1 MAERVMDIGEFGLI
15 RRINDLLNREGVRSE
30 RLTLGIGDDTASFSP
45 RPGYEILVTCDSLV
59 EGRHY
64 LPGLIS
70 PRDLGRRAMTVN
82 ISDIGA
88 MGGRPLYALV
98 SLGLKAETLVQDIEE
113 MYRGFLEELNPLE
126 ASIIGGNLTKTGN
139 GFFIDITLIG
149 EVEQGKGIRRSGARP
164 GDGIWVTGYPGQA
177 AAGLHLL
184 LQGPGDPKLL
194 GHPLVKSYN
203 TPSHRALLGEMIG
216 RSGLATAMI
225 DTSDGFLG
233 DLGHICTES
242 NVGAELFQE
251 KLPVSEELR
260 QAAMVLHRDPY
271 DFLLGESDDY
281 ELVITCRPEN
291 GPLLRTLISP
301 CCPVP
306 LTEVG
311 RITDQPGETTLVQS
325 DGQRRPIRPSGW
337 DHFR

>member
-1 MAERVMDIGEFGLI
+1 
-15 RRINDLLNREGVRSE
+15 
-30 RLTLGIGDDTASFSP
+30 
-45 RPGYEILVTCDSLV
+45 
-59 EGRHY
+59 
-64 LPGLIS
+64 
-70 PRDLGRRAMTVN
+70 
-82 ISDIGA
+82 
-88 MGGRPLYALV
+88 
-98 SLGLKAETLVQDIEE
+98 
-113 MYRGFLEELNPLE
+113 
-126 ASIIGGNLTKTGN
+126 
-139 GFFIDITLIG
+139 LIG
-149 EVEQGKGIRRSGARP
+149 EVEQGQGVRRSGARQ
-164 GDGIWVTGYPGQA
+164 GDIIWVTGYPGQA
-177 AAGLHLL
+177 AAGLQLL
-184 LQGPGDPKLL
+184 LQRPGDPKLL

-251 KLPVSEELR
+251 RLPVSEELR
-260 QAAMVLHRDPY
+260 QAADGLNRNPY

-291 GPLLRTLISP
+291 SPLLQGLITP

-306 LTEVG
+306 VTEVG
-311 RITDQPGETTLVQS
+311 RITAQPGEITLIQP